1 MRDNPYIA
9 ALDIMK
15 EVGRIWQ
22 SITKPELEYFKDKS
36 RLDLDRFKKEHTR
49 FINEINELRAKSTSD
64 FSSQQSDKEIQ
75 NLDIRTPEIKKRTSQ
90 PSQF

>member
-1 MRDNPYIA
+1 
-9 ALDIMK
+9 MK

-22 SITKPELEYFKDKS
+22 SITKNELEYFKEKS
-36 RLDLDRFKKEHTR
+36 RTDLERFKKEHTR

-75 NLDIRTPEIKKRTSQ
+75 NYEIRTPELKKRASQ
-90 PSQF
+90 PSQFQSLRKDD